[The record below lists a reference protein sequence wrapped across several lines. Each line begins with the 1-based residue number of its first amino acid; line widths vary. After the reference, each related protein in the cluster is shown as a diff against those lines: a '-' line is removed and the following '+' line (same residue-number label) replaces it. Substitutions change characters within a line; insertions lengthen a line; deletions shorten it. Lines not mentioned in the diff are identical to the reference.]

1 MTIAPRTSQNTLVLT
16 STQAAQRTTM
26 LSASKLHNRCPG
38 CRAQVLGFYD
48 ALLQPR
54 NIASRPFVRPR
65 ATPVTAASRALS
77 SRSRQPNPVRPFSTT
92 KRVFNEVPPTEKDTE
107 SQSAEKEAQTVEG
120 SGEATAEEIELL
132 VRQARQTF
140 GNTLPK
146 DYFSGE
152 EYKVY
157 ERLYGPPLRETAPE
171 DVGLPLRDEHGEA
184 IDETTPEHAL
194 FRETEHGDYEQVQ
207 YRTNPAVP
215 GGAVEAADT
224 AEPGFPGELAEE
236 ATDLEAQAEQNQPV
250 LSDAHIDYLNI
261 TANNSREYHAL
272 IKLQRDFE
280 AAAALQPMDEIHEEI
295 REDEGIT
302 ERDYPREEEEI
313 EEDDEYDPG
322 TEFEVDESRD
332 TREHPFTSMGKF
344 KTSPSTIYLPKAS
357 FVEPISTLLKRTDST
372 HIRQCGEENL
382 GGPGFPHGPGSP
394 RSKVNVPQ
402 KGLGLQAGV
411 GWMSEIEA
419 DTFLATIM
427 PAVYATAMSTLVE
440 VRKRLGPEWL
450 RGLLARDGG
459 PRVLDVGAGGAA
471 LAAWQQVLQAE
482 WDILRENGEVSD
494 RYPPG
499 KKTTVVGNDHLRHR
513 VSRFLHNTTF
523 LPRLPDY
530 LHVANEHDMG
540 VGDKPAPRKQY
551 DVIIASH
558 LLMPLDKEYKRK
570 DMLDNL
576 WKMLNPEGGVLIL
589 LEKGHPR
596 GFEAVADARDRL
608 LDNFILA
615 PHSEP
620 HADEVRTSSQH
631 VREPGMIIAPCTNH
645 QKCPMYHQPGFSP
658 GRKDFCHFQQRY
670 IRPPFLQQILGASRR
685 SHEDIAFSY
694 VAVRRGAYPEGHT
707 PSADFAAAAASAA
720 ADVSFDAGPLTTITS
735 DNAPV
740 YVQGK
745 EASDLAFKGY
755 EAEDSKKP
763 HPLSLPRN
771 ILPPLKRHGHVT
783 LDVCTPQAT
792 IERWV
797 VSKSFSKQ
805 AYRDAR
811 KAQWGDLWALGAKT
825 RTLRNVRLGRAGQ
838 DAVVV
843 KDAGVRSRR
852 ALEAAGRKRDKVV
865 EINVHPQ
872 FGVTGAYEKHPRGK
886 TPEQRRSR
894 NGRKVRIEN
903 LMEEMGA
910 NELPDPD
917 DIEDAEYLKSKDL

>member
-1 MTIAPRTSQNTLVLT
+1 MI
-16 STQAAQRTTM
+16 
-26 LSASKLHNRCPG
+26 SAGKLQTRCPG
-38 CRAQVLGFYD
+38 CRAQILGFYD
-48 ALLQPR
+48 ALLLPR
-54 NIASRPFVRPR
+54 SIASRPFLRPR
-65 ATPVTAASRALS
+65 ATPVSATSIAPGSRARHPS
-77 SRSRQPNPVRPFSTT
+77 SVRQFSTT
-92 KRVFNEVPPTEKDTE
+92 KRVFNEVPPSGENAE
-107 SQSAEKEAQTVEG
+107 PRQAEKEPHRSE
-120 SGEATAEEIELL
+120 EATAEEIEIL

-146 DYFSGE
+146 DYLSAE

-171 DVGLPLRDEHGEA
+171 DVGLPLRDEHGEV
-184 IDETTPEHAL
+184 IDESTPQHAL

-207 YRTNPAVP
+207 YRINSSVP
-215 GGAVEAADT
+215 GGSVEAAET
-224 AEPGFPGELAEE
+224 TEPGFPGELAEE
-236 ATDLEAQAEQNQPV
+236 ATNLEVQDQEDTQPP
-250 LSDAHIDYLNI
+250 LSDAHVDYLNI
-261 TANNSREYHAL
+261 TANNQREYHAL
-272 IKLQRDFE
+272 VKLQRDFE
-280 AAAALQPMDEIHEEI
+280 AAAALRPMEEIHEEI
-295 REDEGIT
+295 HEDEGIT
-302 ERDYPREEEEI
+302 EQDYPKEEEEI
-313 EEDDEYDPG
+313 REDDEYEPG
-322 TEFEVDESRD
+322 TEFEVDEMRD
-332 TREHPFTSMGKF
+332 SREHPFTSMGKF
-344 KTSPSTIYLPKAS
+344 KTSPSTIYLPKMS
-357 FVEPISTLLKRTDST
+357 FVEPISTLLKRTDHT
-372 HIRQCGEENL
+372 HIKQCGEENL

-402 KGLGLQAGV
+402 KGLGLQASV

-427 PAVYATAMSTLVE
+427 PPVYATAMSTLVE

-450 RGLLARDGG
+450 RGLLARDGGQG

-482 WDILRENGEVSD
+482 WDILRENGEVSG

-499 KKTTVVGNDHLRHR
+499 KKTTIVGNEHLRHR

-530 LHVANEHDMG
+530 LHVASEHDLG
-540 VGDKPAPRKQY
+540 VGDKPAPRKEY

-558 LLMPLDKEYKRK
+558 LMMPLDKEYKRK

-596 GFEAVADARDRL
+596 GFEAVADARDRI
-608 LDNFILA
+608 LDNFIIP

-620 HADEVRTSSQH
+620 RAEEVRTASQH

-645 QKCPMYHQPGFSP
+645 QKCPMYHHAGFSP

-670 IRPPFLQQILGASRR
+670 IRPPFLQQIVGASRR
-685 SHEDIAFSY
+685 SHEDISFSY
-694 VAVRRGAYPEGHT
+694 IAVRRGAYPEGHAS
-707 PSADFAAAAASAA
+707 SAGSA
-720 ADVSFDAGPLTTITS
+720 ADVSSDAGPSTTS
-735 DNAPV
+735 DHAPV

-745 EASDLAFKGY
+745 EASNLAFEGY
-755 EAEDSKKP
+755 EAEDSKQP

-783 LDVCTPQAT
+783 LDLCTPQAT

-838 DAVVV
+838 EATVV

-852 ALEAAGRKRDKVV
+852 ALESAGRRKDKVV

-872 FGVTGAYEKHPRGK
+872 FGVTGAYEKHARGRA
-886 TPEQRRSR
+886 PEQRRTK
-894 NGRKVRIEN
+894 GGKKVKIEN

-917 DIEDAEYLKSKDL
+917 DIEDAEYLKSKDY

>member
-1 MTIAPRTSQNTLVLT
+1 MI
-16 STQAAQRTTM
+16 
-26 LSASKLHNRCPG
+26 SAGKLQNRCPG

-54 NIASRPFVRPR
+54 NIASRPFLRPR
-65 ATPVTAASRALS
+65 GTPVPTTSIAPG
-77 SRSRQPNPVRPFSTT
+77 SRSRHPSSVRQFSTT
-92 KRVFNEVPPTEKDTE
+92 KRVFNEVPPTGNNTE
-107 SQSAEKEAQTVEG
+107 SRSTEKEIHAQQG
-120 SGEATAEEIELL
+120 SEEATAEEIEIL

-146 DYFSGE
+146 DYLSAAEF
-152 EYKVY
+152 KVY

-171 DVGLPLRDEHGEA
+171 DVGLPLRDEHGEV
-184 IDETTPEHAL
+184 IDESTPQHAL

-207 YRTNPAVP
+207 YRVSPTLP
-215 GGAVEAADT
+215 GGAVEAAET
-224 AEPGFPGELAEE
+224 TEPGFPGKLAEE
-236 ATDLEAQAEQNQPV
+236 ATDLEVQAPEDANPP

-261 TANNSREYHAL
+261 TANNRREYHAL
-272 IKLQRDFE
+272 VKLQRDFE
-280 AAAALQPMDEIHEEI
+280 AAAALRPMDEIQEEI
-295 REDEGIT
+295 HEDESIT
-302 ERDYPREEEEI
+302 EQEYPREEDEI
-313 EEDDEYDPG
+313 QEDDEYDPG
-322 TEFEVDESRD
+322 TEFGVDESRD

-344 KTSPSTIYLPKAS
+344 KTSPSTIYLPKMS
-357 FVEPISTLLKRTDST
+357 FVEPISALLKRTDST

-402 KGLGLQAGV
+402 KGLGLQASV
-411 GWMSEIEA
+411 GYMSEIEA

-427 PAVYATAMSTLVE
+427 PPVYATAMSILVE

-450 RGLLARDGG
+450 RGLLARDNGQG

-482 WDILRENGEVSD
+482 WDILREKGEVSG

-530 LHVANEHDMG
+530 LHVANEHNLG
-540 VGDKPAPRKQY
+540 VGDKLAQRKEY

-558 LLMPLDKEYKRK
+558 LMMPLDKEYKRK

-576 WKMLNPEGGVLIL
+576 WKMLNPEGGVLII

-608 LDNFILA
+608 LDNFILP
-615 PHSEP
+615 PHPEP
-620 HADEVRTSSQH
+620 HAEEVRTSSQH
-631 VREPGMIIAPCTNH
+631 VREPGMIVAPCTNH
-645 QKCPMYHQPGFSP
+645 QKCPMYHHPGFSP

-685 SHEDIAFSY
+685 SHEDISFSY
-694 VAVRRGAYPEGHT
+694 VAVRRGAYPEGHG
-707 PSADFAAAAASAA
+707 PSAGSA
-720 ADVSFDAGPLTTITS
+720 ADVSSDAGPLATS

-745 EASDLAFKGY
+745 EASDLAFTGY

-783 LDVCTPQAT
+783 LDLCTPQAT

-838 DAVVV
+838 DATVV

-852 ALEAAGRKRDKVV
+852 ALEAAGRRRDKVV

-872 FGVTGAYEKHPRGK
+872 FGVTGAYEKHPRGRA
-886 TPEQRRSR
+886 PEQRRTK
-894 NGRKVRIEN
+894 NGRKVKIEN

-917 DIEDAEYLKSKDL
+917 DIEDAEYLRSKDH

>member
-1 MTIAPRTSQNTLVLT
+1 MI
-16 STQAAQRTTM
+16 
-26 LSASKLHNRCPG
+26 SAGKLQNRCPG
-38 CRAQVLGFYD
+38 CRAQILGFYD

-54 NIASRPFVRPR
+54 NIASRPFLRPR
-65 ATPVTAASRALS
+65 ATPISATSMATGSRARHPS
-77 SRSRQPNPVRPFSTT
+77 SIRQFSTT
-92 KRVFNEVPPTEKDTE
+92 KRAFNEVPPTEKNTE
-107 SQSAEKEAQTVEG
+107 SQSTENDLHTQQR

-146 DYFSGE
+146 DYLSAE

-171 DVGLPLRDEHGEA
+171 DVGLPLRDEHGEV
-184 IDETTPEHAL
+184 IDESTPQHAL
-194 FRETEHGDYEQVQ
+194 FRETEHGDFEQIQ
-207 YRTNPAVP
+207 YRINPSLPQGTVEP
-215 GGAVEAADT
+215 VEFDAVEEFT
-224 AEPGFPGELAEE
+224 EELTEE
-236 ATDLEAQAEQNQPV
+236 DSALEVQATEDAHPP
-250 LSDAHIDYLNI
+250 LSDAHLDYLNI

-280 AAAALQPMDEIHEEI
+280 AAAALRPVDEIHEEI
-295 REDEGIT
+295 HEDENIT
-302 ERDYPREEEEI
+302 EQEYPREEDEI
-313 EEDDEYDPG
+313 QEDDEYDPG
-322 TEFEVDESRD
+322 TEFEVDEARD
-332 TREHPFTSMGKF
+332 AREHPFTSIGKF
-344 KTSPSTIYLPKAS
+344 KTSPSTVYLPKMS

-402 KGLGLQAGV
+402 KGLGLQASV

-427 PAVYATAMSTLVE
+427 PAVYATTMSTLVE

-450 RGLLARDGG
+450 RGLLARDDGQG

-482 WDILRENGEVSD
+482 WDILRENGEVTG

-499 KKTTVVGNDHLRHR
+499 KKTTVIGNDHLRHR

-530 LHVANEHDMG
+530 LHVANEHDLG
-540 VGDKPAPRKQY
+540 VGDKPAPRKVF

-558 LLMPLDKEYKRK
+558 LMMPLDKEFKRK

-576 WKMLNPEGGVLIL
+576 WEMLNPEGGVLII

-608 LDNFILA
+608 LDHFILP
-615 PHSEP
+615 PHPEP
-620 HADEVRTSSQH
+620 HAEEVPTSSQH

-645 QKCPMYHQPGFSP
+645 AKCPMYHHPGFSP

-685 SHEDIAFSY
+685 SHEDISFSY
-694 VAVRRGAYPEGHT
+694 IAVRRGAYPEGH
-707 PSADFAAAAASAA
+707 PSSAGS
-720 ADVSFDAGPLTTITS
+720 ADVSSDAGPSTS
-735 DNAPV
+735 EAPV

-745 EASDLAFKGY
+745 EASDLAFEGY
-755 EAEDSKKP
+755 EAEDSKQP

-783 LDVCTPQAT
+783 LDMCTPQAT

-838 DAVVV
+838 EDVVV

-872 FGVTGAYEKHPRGK
+872 FGVTGAYEKHSRGRA
-886 TPEQRRSR
+886 PEQRRTK
-894 NGRKVRIEN
+894 GGKKVRIEN
-903 LMEEMGA
+903 LMDEMGA

-917 DIEDAEYLKSKDL
+917 DIEDAEYMKSKDY